1 MGPQDQAANKY
12 DIGDISFVKNS
23 LTRNTKLTFFNSRT
37 STKLGEIENL
47 LPAWKM
53 LESRLEQLQKDLK
66 EDGKTLH
73 LLDTILTN
81 GQFTDQTATCV
92 RDVAKVLSEST
103 SYQVRLAFFEVTS
116 VFSIRKGNSLFTR
129 KC

>member
-1 MGPQDQAANKY
+1 
-12 DIGDISFVKNS
+12 
-23 LTRNTKLTFFNSRT
+23 
-37 STKLGEIENL
+37 
-47 LPAWKM
+47 M

-103 SYQVRLAFFEVTS
+103 SYQVRLPFFEVTG
-116 VFSIRKGNSLFTR
+116 VFSI
-129 KC
+129 

>member
-1 MGPQDQAANKY
+1 M
-12 DIGDISFVKNS
+12 
-23 LTRNTKLTFFNSRT
+23 
-37 STKLGEIENL
+37 

-103 SYQVRLAFFEVTS
+103 SYQVRFPFFEVTG
-116 VFSIRKGNSLFTR
+116 VFSIRKGNRLFTR